1 MKQYQNTKYQ
11 ISETGQVYNTLTNKY
26 ITVTYKKEKRS
37 TYKRA
42 YISLSINRKQKWFTL
57 ARLVAQL
64 YVPNPNNY
72 KQVNHIDGN
81 PLNNHYSNLEWVT
94 QSQNITHA
102 IKTGLKS
109 MKGINNTSAKLTL
122 ELVKKAIEDYNTNQY
137 SLRDLATKYNVS
149 YTTIRYAIKGKT
161 WQ

>member
-42 YISLSINRKQKWFTL
+42 YISLSINKKQKWFTL

-81 PLNNHYSNLEWVT
+81 PLNNHVYL
-94 QSQNITHA
+94 
-102 IKTGLKS
+102 LKLHPHS
-109 MKGINNTSAKLTL
+109 G
-122 ELVKKAIEDYNTNQY
+122 
-137 SLRDLATKYNVS
+137 
-149 YTTIRYAIKGKT
+149 
-161 WQ
+161 